1 MAVTKA
7 SAPVGKDIIY
17 VCTHC
22 QNREKE
28 FAFSDR
34 QYKYCSK
41 CGSVSVKSTLTD
53 SYNYLT
59 PPFVTEQTQDE
70 YFGDYER

>member
-1 MAVTKA
+1 MAVVKVSPA
-7 SAPVGKDIIY
+7 VGKDIIY

-28 FAFSDR
+28 FAYSDR

-41 CGSVSVKSTLTD
+41 CGSTSVKSTLTD
-53 SYNYLT
+53 SFNYVSSSFTDASLT
-59 PPFVTEQTQDE
+59 EDT
-70 YFGDYER
+70 YE

>member
-1 MAVTKA
+1 MAVIKIPPA
-7 SAPVGKDIIY
+7 VGKDIIY

-22 QNREKE
+22 MNREKE

-41 CGSVSVKSTLTD
+41 CGSTSVKSTLTD
-53 SYNYLT
+53 SFNYVSSSFVDSSLT
-59 PPFVTEQTQDE
+59 
-70 YFGDYER
+70 GDDTYESN